1 MVQSEVAFHSLD
13 GTLLAATLVHPPGAR
28 RSVVLVHGGGV
39 TRDEAGFFARLA
51 DGLAAAGVASLRF
64 DLRGHGHSGGRQRD
78 LTLAA
83 VANDIRA
90 ATDDIRWATGHAE
103 VALIGTS
110 FSGGIC
116 ALVAVSYPV
125 RSLVL
130 LNPLFDY
137 KRRFVDEKPY
147 WHDDRLDP
155 AAVSELDTVGFVLHS
170 PTFKLGRALLNEVFH
185 LPVRAA
191 LARVVAPT
199 LIVHGTEDTFV
210 SLESS
215 RAAAGQ
221 IAAECTLI
229 EVDGAQHG
237 FAVPNDP
244 EYLDPQTRA
253 WQALVI
259 GSAVDWVIEH

>member
-1 MVQSEVAFHSLD
+1 MVQSEVTFPSLD
-13 GTLLAATLVHPPGAR
+13 GTLLAATLVHPAGAS

-39 TRDEAGFFARLA
+39 TRDEAGFFVRLA
-51 DGLAAAGVASLRF
+51 DGLAAAGIASLRF
-64 DLRGHGHSGGRQRD
+64 DLRGHGRSGGRQRD

-90 ATDDIRWATGHAE
+90 ATDDVRRVTGHAE

-116 ALVAVSYPV
+116 ALMAAGDAPP
-125 RSLVL
+125 SLVL
-130 LNPLFDY
+130 LNPLLDY

-155 AAVSELDTVGFVLHS
+155 AAVSELDAVGFVPHS

-191 LARVVAPT
+191 LSRVTAPT
-199 LIVHGTEDTFV
+199 LIVHGTKDTFINI
-210 SLESS
+210 ESS
-215 RAAAGQ
+215 RVAVDQLAG
-221 IAAECTLI
+221 ECTLI
-229 EVDGAQHG
+229 EIDGAQHG

-244 EYLDPQTRA
+244 EYLDPQTLS
-253 WQALVI
+253 WQELVI
-259 GSAVDWVIEH
+259 DAAVDWITGH